1 MVAQSL
7 ASTVHMSK
15 CPCQQSPLG
24 ERSHGSVYTHY
35 RRVDRFCMAIKHIP
49 RDNIICKGITQNRR
63 TLHFEAVMR
72 KVASGAAGSV
82 VKFSAIC
89 LLDYYDLE
97 LGLILVLEFPLPSVD
112 LCKYIDDKGESL
124 QEEVRLIFK
133 QNVFHRDIE
142 VENILIETTSNVPFL
157 MLIDLWLCYF
167 TTKTSSYMIVHST
180 SAHIPTE
187 WYRCCSSREARL
199 MKHHPY
205 KGVAE
210 GGTRQQS
217 LIEVMSLVMEE
228 AVKHHSVL
236 PIVLDHMVGYE
247 PPFSALGCS
256 IRLQHGYNQVSSF

>member
-1 MVAQSL
+1 MYK
-7 ASTVHMSK
+7 HRIK
-15 CPCQQSPLG
+15 CSNLYIHTYIYNFYFETNPLG

-187 WYRCCSSREARL
+187 WYRCCSSRASFITWWQLGMILYDIQAPTSSFSSLVYTWWLGSKPAGCTTVKSRFS
-199 MKHHPY
+199 
-205 KGVAE
+205 AC
-210 GGTRQQS
+210 QS
-217 LIEVMSLVMEE
+217 LPSRQIS
-228 AVKHHSVL
+228 
-236 PIVLDHMVGYE
+236 IVILRCK
-247 PPFSALGCS
+247 A
-256 IRLQHGYNQVSSF
+256 